1 MMVDIQRL
9 RRELE
14 GLRHAHGIGVGD
26 VMWFMPA
33 YDAWREA
40 MDRMGQVDDGT
51 LARLAAGMDAS
62 LAMRDALLL
71 AMIDDP
77 GRAMVERLVA
87 DPHADD
93 TRGMVV
99 DTITRMFEDDAL
111 RPDVDRCEWM
121 LNVIERMVGL
131 CAGTP
136 AVTARLLS
144 LAAYVAWWMGDEK
157 TACGYVRR
165 TVQADPDTG
174 MAGIVEG
181 MILRR
186 IRPAWRH

>member
-14 GLRHAHGIGVGD
+14 GLRHEHGFAAGD
-26 VMWFMPA
+26 VMWYMPV
-33 YDAWREA
+33 YDAWHEA
-40 MDRMGQVDDGT
+40 MDRMGRVDDGT
-51 LARLAAGMDAS
+51 LARLVAGMDAS

-93 TRGMVV
+93 ASGMVV
-99 DTITRMFEDDAL
+99 DTITRMFKDDAL
-111 RPDVDRCEWM
+111 RPDMDRCAWM

-131 CAGTP
+131 CAG
-136 AVTARLLS
+136 AAARPLS
-144 LAAYVAWWMGDEK
+144 LAAYVAWWMGDEE
-157 TACGYVRR
+157 TAGGYARR
-165 TVQADPDTG
+165 AVQADPDIR
-174 MAGIVEG
+174 MAGIVEA